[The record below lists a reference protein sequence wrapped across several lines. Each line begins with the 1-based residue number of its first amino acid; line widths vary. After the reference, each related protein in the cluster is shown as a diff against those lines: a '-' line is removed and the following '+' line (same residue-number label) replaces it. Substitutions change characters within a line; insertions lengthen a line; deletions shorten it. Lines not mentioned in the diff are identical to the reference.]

1 MEVPDDRL
9 HPADRLAVEFDVES
23 QPPVGGGMLR
33 THVEDLDLVLGR
45 LSSRD
50 VVVDDDRTPLSG
62 EDRLRFVGE
71 YFLRAL
77 IGEAAH
83 LVRRLGAAHPHLVH
97 AASLRWRRGDV
108 GGLGLLG
115 VGRSFEIA
123 GDDVGRLAHV
133 AFSGS
138 WWPVAGLPTDVSW
151 VRSDAALNTTG
162 TEPTGE
168 SLRSGCPC
176 QSSGSRSRVR
186 SG

>member
-1 MEVPDDRL
+1 MEVSDDRL

-23 QPPVGGGMLR
+23 QHPVGGGMLR

-71 YFLRAL
+71 HFLRAL

-83 LVRRLGAAHPHLVH
+83 LVRRL
-97 AASLRWRRGDV
+97 
-108 GGLGLLG
+108 
-115 VGRSFEIA
+115 EIA

-138 WWPVAGLPTDVSW
+138 WWPEAGLPTDVSW

-168 SLRSGCPC
+168 SLRSGCPR
-176 QSSGSRSRVR
+176 QSSG
-186 SG
+186 G